1 MRIKEFSD
9 IDCIHPAPFAEI
21 TLICTYK
28 ELNELLQELQG
39 SFEQQVKVVVS
50 RKKRS
55 GIVK

>member
-21 TLICTYK
+21 TLICTCK
-28 ELNELLQELQG
+28 ELNELMQELQG
-39 SFEQQVKVVVS
+39 SLKQQVKIVVLHKD
-50 RKKRS
+50 RK